1 MPTVVS
7 QTSLRESGSYKEE
20 VLEIN
25 MGPQHPS
32 THGVLRLKLKLKG
45 EIVEDVE
52 PVLGYLHRSKEKI
65 AENQV
70 YLKFSPIT
78 DRMDYNAPGLNEWGY
93 IMAVENLL
101 DYQVPDRAEY
111 LRVLHGELNRVGNHF
126 LWLGT
131 MGLDVGAIT
140 PFWWCWRERERVLE
154 LLEQL
159 AGVRMHT
166 NYVRFG
172 GVKFDAPDG
181 WLERVRA
188 FAKDI
193 PPRIQELKDL
203 LVQNDI
209 VRARMINIGLLPK
222 ARAVSYG
229 VTGPMARASGIG
241 FDLRRYQPY
250 SVYDRLDFEIPVAD
264 TCDVYARMLV
274 RFEEIL
280 ECAKILDQAAR
291 GIPTGPIVDARVEG
305 AKQLRVKP
313 RKGETYTRIESAK
326 GELGYY
332 IVSDGTMKPYRVRI
346 RGPSFVNLAPLK
358 EMCVGSKIPDLIATL
373 GSIDIVLGDV
383 DR

>member
-1 MPTVVS
+1 MAPALSATPAKN
-7 QTSLRESGSYKEE
+7 GAGKEQQF
-20 VLEIN
+20 LEIN

-32 THGVLRLKLKLKG
+32 THGVLRLKLTLNG

-52 PVLGYLHRSKEKI
+52 PILGYLHRSKEKL
-65 AENQV
+65 AEFAV
-70 YLKFSPIT
+70 YLKFAPIT

-93 IMAVENLL
+93 ILAVEQLL
-101 DYQVPDRAEY
+101 DYQVPERAEY
-111 LRVLHGELNRVGNHF
+111 LRVLHGELNRIGNHL
-126 LWLGT
+126 LWVGT
-131 MGLDVGAIT
+131 MGLDLGAIS

-154 LLEQL
+154 FLEQL

-172 GVKFDAPDG
+172 GVKFDAPPG
-181 WLERVRA
+181 WLKRVQDYMA
-188 FAKDI
+188 ELPLK
-193 PPRIQELKDL
+193 IQELEDL

-209 VRARMINIGLLPK
+209 VRARMIGVGVLPK
-222 ARAVSYG
+222 DRAVSYG

-250 SVYDRLDFEIPVAD
+250 SVYDQFDFDIPIAD
-264 TCDVYARMLV
+264 TGDVYARLLV
-274 RFEEIL
+274 RLQELRETARIV
-280 ECAKILDQAAR
+280 DQACKR
-291 GIPTGPIVDARVEG
+291 IPEGPIVDARVEG
-305 AKQLRVKP
+305 SKQLRVKP

-332 IVSDGTMKPYRVRI
+332 VVSDGTMKPYRVRI
-346 RGPSFVNLAPLK
+346 RGPSFVNLAPLR